1 MSGSISQIA
10 CRVEPCALAGP
21 LRQAIWE
28 IDPDIAVPTVTT
40 FASTVQRAVA
50 PNRFQ
55 MLLVGAF
62 AVCALVLVSLGIYG
76 VPAFAVAR
84 RTQELG
90 IRLALGARPQALV
103 RTVVR
108 DGLAP
113 VVAGLTI
120 GLMGALA
127 ISRLIKE
134 LLFDVSA
141 REPAAYAAV
150 IAILASV
157 ALVACYVPARRVT
170 RIDPV
175 QALRWE

>member
-1 MSGSISQIA
+1 
-10 CRVEPCALAGP
+10 
-21 LRQAIWE
+21 
-28 IDPDIAVPTVTT
+28 
-40 FASTVQRAVA
+40 
-50 PNRFQ
+50 
-55 MLLVGAF
+55 
-62 AVCALVLVSLGIYG
+62 
-76 VPAFAVAR
+76 
-84 RTQELG
+84 
-90 IRLALGARPQALV
+90 
-103 RTVVR
+103 
-108 DGLAP
+108 
-113 VVAGLTI
+113 
-120 GLMGALA
+120 MGALA

>member
-1 MSGSISQIA
+1 
-10 CRVEPCALAGP
+10 L
-21 LRQAIWE
+21 
-28 IDPDIAVPTVTT
+28 
-40 FASTVQRAVA
+40 
-50 PNRFQ
+50 
-55 MLLVGAF
+55 
-62 AVCALVLVSLGIYG
+62 ALVLLL
-76 VPAFAVAR
+76 P
-84 RTQELG
+84 ELRPRAKG
-90 IRLALGARPQALV
+90 HVRIRP
-103 RTVVR
+103 
-108 DGLAP
+108 
-113 VVAGLTI
+113 
-120 GLMGALA
+120 LA